1 MGIDKAS
8 ILADRYKDNR
18 GQLAAV
24 LMGQPVQDQS
34 IDAYSALRAMQLLK
48 ESDRM
53 AMAQQA
59 RGPSGEQPSLA
70 EDAVMPDQSM
80 GLAAMVGQPVM
91 AQAQQAPAAPPVMQ
105 GASGGLAGMP
115 TSDDDYAEGG
125 IVAFAS
131 GGRSSSADY
140 LEKAF
145 ANIPKP
151 TSLKER
157 EAGMTKQRDYINTL
171 YGEDR
176 MAPFFED
183 IAKER
188 RELSGKKDE
197 NLGYALLAAAKAVV
211 DKPATGKGLASI
223 VPGLAA
229 AGAAFGSEMQKFD
242 KEQREANRALRQ
254 SEMTLAAA
262 QQARNDGKTKEA
274 VAMFNKYD
282 DQRRDAEKMMADV
295 NMKAADIEAGREKAQ
310 LTADV
315 AREGHKIQREGF
327 NKPDQIERELAIIEN
342 NLGRKF
348 TTEERMAA
356 RAKLY
361 EDQYGAR
368 YTGLGGDKSGKIT
381 GDFQK
386 DLRERTGILNLQK
399 QMRNV
404 SEAEVEDINRR
415 IEQERLRLIEEY
427 RSSGQA
433 LTGKAPAGGE
443 PSAQQTAPIKVTS
456 KEQFAK
462 LPSGTTF
469 VAPDGSVRTKP

>member
-8 ILADRYKDNR
+8 ILADRYKDDR
-18 GQLAAV
+18 GQLAAA

-70 EDAVMPDQSM
+70 EAAVTPDQSA
-80 GLAAMVGQPVM
+80 GLAGMMGQPVM
-91 AQAQQAPAAPPVMQ
+91 GQQPQQTPMPQQPMQA
-105 GASGGLAGMP
+105 ASGGLAGMP

-131 GGRSSSADY
+131 GGRPSSADY

-151 TSLKER
+151 ATLEER
-157 EAGMTKQRDYINTL
+157 EAGMTKQRDYVNTL
-171 YGEDR
+171 YAPDR
-176 MAPFFED
+176 MAPYFEEIAQEKRD
-183 IAKER
+183 IEG
-188 RELSGKKDE
+188 SKDK
-197 NLGYALLAAAKAVV
+197 NLGYAMLAASQAIVSDSNLAR
-211 DKPATGKGLASI
+211 AAGK
-223 VPGLAA
+223 A
-229 AGAAFGSEMQKFD
+229 AGAFGNEMQKLE
-242 KEQREANRALRQ
+242 KEGREAKRALRQ

-262 QQARNDGKTKEA
+262 QQARDDGKVDKA
-274 VAMFNKYD
+274 VSLFDKYD
-282 DQRRDAEKMMADV
+282 TQRQNADKMLSDV
-295 NMKAADIEAGREKAQ
+295 NLKGAEMAKGVEVAELQAK
-310 LTADV
+310 V
-315 AREGHKIQREGF
+315 AREGHQVQREGQ
-327 NKPDQIERELAIIEN
+327 NKPGEVERELAIQEK
-342 NLGRKF
+342 NLGRPF
-348 TTEERMAA
+348 TTEERVAA
-356 RAKLY
+356 RAQLY
-361 EDQYGAR
+361 EGQYGAR
-368 YTGLGGDKSGKIT
+368 YTGLGGDKSGRIT

-386 DLRERTGILNLQK
+386 DLAKQTSLLNLQK

-404 SEAEVEDINRR
+404 SQAEIEDIDRK

-427 RSSGQA
+427 RASGIA
-433 LTGKAPAGGE
+433 LTGKAPAGGA
-443 PSAQQTAPIKVTS
+443 PAAQQAAPISVTS

-469 VAPDGSVRTKP
+469 VAPDGSVRIKP

>member
-18 GQLAAV
+18 GQLAAA

-70 EDAVMPDQSM
+70 EAAVTPDQPM
-80 GLAAMVGQPVM
+80 GLAGMMGQPVM
-91 AQAQQAPAAPPVMQ
+91 AQAQQPQQAPPVMQ

-115 TSDDDYAEGG
+115 MSDDDYAEGG
-125 IVAFAS
+125 IVAFAA
-131 GGRSSSADY
+131 GGRPSSADY

-145 ANIPKP
+145 SNIPKP
-151 TSLKER
+151 TSIAER
-157 EAGMTKQRDYINTL
+157 EAGMTKQRDYVNTL

-176 MAPFFED
+176 MAPFLED

-188 RELSGKKDE
+188 RELSGNKDK

-211 DKPATGKGLASI
+211 DKPSTGKGLASI
-223 VPGLAA
+223 APGLAA
-229 AGAAFGSEMQKFD
+229 AGAAFGSEMQKFE
-242 KEQREANRALRQ
+242 KEEREANRALRQ

-262 QQARNDGKTKEA
+262 QQARNDGKTDKA
-274 VAMFNKYD
+274 VALFNKYD
-282 DQRRDAEKMMADV
+282 DQNRDAQKMLADV
-295 NMKAADIEAGREKAQ
+295 NLKAADMESGMEKAR
-310 LTADV
+310 LTAQV
-315 AREGHKIQREGF
+315 AREGHAVQREGF
-327 NKPDQIERELAIIEN
+327 NRPGEVERELAIQEK
-342 NLGRKF
+342 NLGRPF
-348 TTEERMAA
+348 TTEERVAA
-356 RAKLY
+356 RAQLY
-361 EDQYGAR
+361 EGQYGAR

-386 DLRERTGILNLQK
+386 DLAKQTSMLNLQK
-399 QMRNV
+399 QLRNV
-404 SEAEVEDINRR
+404 SQAEIEDIDRR

-427 RSSGQA
+427 KASGLS
-433 LTGKAPAGGE
+433 LTGKAPAGGA
-443 PSAQQTAPIKVTS
+443 PTAQQAAPISVTS

-469 VAPDGSVRTKP
+469 VAPDGSVRIKP

>member
-1 MGIDKAS
+1 MGTGIDKAS
-8 ILADRYKDNR
+8 ILADRYRDDR
-18 GQLAAV
+18 GQLAAA
-24 LMGQPVQDQS
+24 LMGQPVPDQQL
-34 IDAYSALRAMQLLK
+34 DAYSALRAMQILK
-48 ESDRM
+48 ETDRM

-70 EDAVMPDQSM
+70 ELAVTPEQPM
-80 GLAAMVGQPVM
+80 GLAGMMGQPVM
-91 AQAQQAPAAPPVMQ
+91 AQAQPAMPGPEMQA
-105 GASGGLAGMP
+105 ASGGLAGMP
-115 TSDDDYAEGG
+115 MADDDYAEGG

-131 GGRSSSADY
+131 GGRPSSADY
-140 LEKAF
+140 MKQAME
-145 ANIPKP
+145 NIPKP
-151 TSLKER
+151 TSLAER
-157 EAGMTKQRDYINTL
+157 EAGMTGQQEYVNKL
-171 YGEDR
+171 FGPDR
-176 MAPFFED
+176 MVPYLEE
-183 IAKER
+183 IAKEKQGI
-188 RELSGKKDE
+188 EGNKDR
-197 NLGYALLAAAKAVV
+197 NLGYAMLAASQAIVSDPNLAR
-211 DKPATGKGLASI
+211 AAGK
-223 VPGLAA
+223 A
-229 AGAAFGSEMQKFD
+229 AGAFGNELQKLE
-242 KEQREANRALRQ
+242 KEDREAKRALRQ

-262 QQARNDGKTKEA
+262 QKARDDGKTKQAISLFDKYNDQNREA
-274 VAMFNKYD
+274 
-282 DQRRDAEKMMADV
+282 QKMLSEV
-295 NMKAADIEAGREKAQ
+295 NAKNAQIEAGVENAKLQAQ
-310 LTADV
+310 V
-315 AREGHKIQREGF
+315 AREGHAVQREGF

-427 RSSGQA
+427 RASGQA
-433 LTGKAPAGGE
+433 LTGKAPAGGA
-443 PSAQQTAPIKVTS
+443 PTAQQAAPISVTS

-469 VAPDGSVRTKP
+469 VAPDGSVRIKP